1 MDFFEYLN
9 FLMENKLK
17 FIMIYTT
24 LPDKAITKKIA
35 KKLVDEKLIAC
46 ANFFP
51 VESVYRWE
59 KKLCEDKEHV
69 LIMKT
74 RKELY
79 KKVEIRLKEIH
90 PYETPAIVSYEIKEG
105 SKNYLSWIKEGTKD

>member
-1 MDFFEYLN
+1 M
-9 FLMENKLK
+9 K

-35 KKLVDEKLIAC
+35 KTLVDEKLIAC

-51 VESVYRWE
+51 IESIYKW
-59 KKLCEDKEHV
+59 KNKLAEDKEYA

-74 RKELY
+74 RKTLY
-79 KKVEIRLKEIH
+79 KQSKKRLKELH
-90 PYETPAIVSYEIKEG
+90 PYEVPAIVSYEIKEG
-105 SKNYLSWIKEGTKD
+105 SKDYLSWIKEETKGK

>member
-1 MDFFEYLN
+1 
-9 FLMENKLK
+9 LK

-35 KKLVDEKLIAC
+35 KTLVDEKLIGC

-51 VESVYRWE
+51 VESIYKW
-59 KKLCEDKEHV
+59 KNKLCEDKEFA

-74 RKELY
+74 RKNLY
-79 KKVEIRLKEIH
+79 KKVEKELKELH
-90 PYETPAIVSYEIKEG
+90 PYEVPAIVSYEIKEG
-105 SKNYLSWIKEGTKD
+105 LNDYLSWIKEETKD

>member
-1 MDFFEYLN
+1 
-9 FLMENKLK
+9 
-17 FIMIYTT
+17 MIYTT

-35 KKLVDEKLIAC
+35 KKLVDKKLIAC

-51 VESVYRWE
+51 VESIYRW
-59 KKLCEDKEHV
+59 KNKPIEDKEYV

-79 KKVEIRLKEIH
+79 KKVEIRLKKIH

-105 SKNYLSWIKEGTKD
+105 SKDYLSWIKEETKD